1 VHEALLYRKKIR
13 TKDDMQ
19 ERKTNL
25 DVLDPLG
32 EKQGTCALSN
42 GIDVGVDGAN
52 NADTSVSG
60 ERRLKHPG

>member
-1 VHEALLYRKKIR
+1 
-13 TKDDMQ
+13 MQ
-19 ERKTNL
+19 KRKTNL

-32 EKQGTCALSN
+32 EKQGACALSN
-42 GIDVGVDGAN
+42 GVDVGVDGAN

>member
-1 VHEALLYRKKIR
+1 MR
-13 TKDDMQ
+13 

-32 EKQGTCALSN
+32 EKQGACALSN
-42 GIDVGVDGAN
+42 GIDVGVDGTN

>member
-1 VHEALLYRKKIR
+1 MKLYCTERR
-13 TKDDMQ
+13 SERKDDMQ

>member
-1 VHEALLYRKKIR
+1 
-13 TKDDMQ
+13 MQ

-32 EKQGTCALSN
+32 EKQGACALSN
-42 GIDVGVDGAN
+42 GVDVGVDGTN

-60 ERRLKHPG
+60 ERRLKHPGKLGVAVGDMVAVMVR